1 MADTKSAEE
10 RSRNMAAIRSTNTA
24 PELYIRKL
32 LFNRGYRYRLYDK
45 RLPGHPD
52 LWMKKYNTAVY
63 VNGCFWHRHNGCRY
77 AYTPKSRLEFWNETF
92 RHNVERDLL
101 VKRELEERNIRCL
114 VIWECTVKNAQK
126 KNGNPDTLLQKITS
140 FLNSS
145 SNYAEI

>member
-1 MADTKSAEE
+1 MADKKSAEE

-77 AYTPKSRLEFWNETF
+77 AYTPKSRLEFWNEKF

>member
-63 VNGCFWHRHNGCRY
+63 VNGCFWHRHKDCRF
-77 AYTPKSRLEFWNETF
+77 AYTPKSRLEFWNEKF

>member
-77 AYTPKSRLEFWNETF
+77 AYTPKSRLEFWNEKF

-114 VIWECTVKNAQK
+114 VIWECTGKNAQK